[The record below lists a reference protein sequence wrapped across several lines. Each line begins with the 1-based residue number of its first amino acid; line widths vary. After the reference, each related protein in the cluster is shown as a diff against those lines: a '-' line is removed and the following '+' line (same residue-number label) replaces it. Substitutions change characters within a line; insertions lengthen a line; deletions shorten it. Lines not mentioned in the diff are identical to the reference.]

1 MGKLETCVMNL
12 PSATTEMET
21 VGYTLTEL
29 LIMMHVL
36 RLEMDKLGKLGS
48 PFMGFYFLH
57 YNYIFVV

>member
-1 MGKLETCVMNL
+1 MNL